1 MRMRMRTDSGRRL
14 TRALAAS
21 LLASIACAAT
31 ASDATPLGLWTTIDD
46 RSGKVRSEVRIYE
59 RDGALHGR
67 IEKIILP
74 GKHNRCVACTDE
86 RRDQPALGLVI
97 IRDMKRDGE
106 AWTGG
111 DVLDPE
117 NGRVY
122 AATLRLEDEGRVL
135 RLRGFIGVPLFGRTQ
150 TWTRAGP

>member
-1 MRMRMRTDSGRRL
+1 MRTRYRCRQNAR
-14 TRALAAS
+14 RALAAT
-21 LLASIACAAT
+21 LLTCAVST
-31 ASDATPLGLWTTIDD
+31 AAAADPTPVGLWTTIDD

-74 GKHNRCVACTDE
+74 GKHERCVACTDE

-97 IRDMKRDGE
+97 IRNMKSDGD

-117 NGRVY
+117 NGKVY
-122 AATLRLEDEGRVL
+122 TATLRLEDGGKVL
-135 RLRGFIGVPLFGRTQ
+135 KLRGYVGVPMFGRTQ

>member
-1 MRMRMRTDSGRRL
+1 MRSRRASIGRL
-14 TRALAAS
+14 PRALAAL
-21 LLASIACAAT
+21 LLACVTCVAM
-31 ASDATPLGLWTTIDD
+31 ASDSTPLGLWTTIDD

-74 GKHNRCVACTDE
+74 GRHNRCVACTDE
-86 RRDQPALGLVI
+86 RRDQPALGLVV
-97 IRDMKRDGE
+97 IRNMKRDGE
-106 AWTGG
+106 TWSGG

-117 NGRVY
+117 NGKVY

-135 RLRGFIGVPLFGRTQ
+135 KLRGFVGVPLFGRTQ
-150 TWTRAGP
+150 TWTRAAP

>member
-1 MRMRMRTDSGRRL
+1 MNMRADNRRHL
-14 TRALAAS
+14 ARALAAI
-21 LLASIACAAT
+21 LLACIANAAA
-31 ASDATPLGLWTTIDD
+31 ASEATPLGLWTTIDD

-59 RDGALHGR
+59 RDGALYGR

-74 GKHNRCVACTDE
+74 GRHKRCVACTDE

-97 IRDMKRDGE
+97 IRNMKRDGD

-117 NGRVY
+117 NGKVY
-122 AATLRLEDEGRVL
+122 AGTLRLEDEGRIL
-135 RLRGFIGVPLFGRTQ
+135 KLRGYVGLPMFGRTQ
-150 TWTRAGP
+150 TWSRAVP

>member
-1 MRMRMRTDSGRRL
+1 MRIENSRHL
-14 TRALAAS
+14 ARALAAI
-21 LLASIACAAT
+21 LLACISCAA
-31 ASDATPLGLWTTIDD
+31 AAPDLTPLGLWTTIDD

>member
-1 MRMRMRTDSGRRL
+1 MRMCNDDSRRL
-14 TRALAAS
+14 ARALAAI
-21 LLASIACAAT
+21 LLAFIASAAA
-31 ASDATPLGLWTTIDD
+31 ASDWTPLGLWTTIDD

-59 RDGALHGR
+59 REGALHGR

-74 GKHNRCVACTDE
+74 GKHNRCVACTDL

-97 IRDMKRDGE
+97 IRNMKRDGD

-117 NGRVY
+117 NGKVY

-135 RLRGFIGVPLFGRTQ
+135 KLRGFVGLQMFGRTQ

>member
-1 MRMRMRTDSGRRL
+1 MRTQYRCRQDARR
-14 TRALAAS
+14 TLAAT
-21 LLASIACAAT
+21 LLTCAVST
-31 ASDATPLGLWTTIDD
+31 AAAADPTPVGLWTTIDD

-74 GKHNRCVACTDE
+74 GKHERCVACTDE

-97 IRDMKRDGE
+97 IRNMKSDGD

-117 NGRVY
+117 NGKVY
-122 AATLRLEDEGRVL
+122 TATLRLEDGGKVL
-135 RLRGFIGVPLFGRTQ
+135 KLRGYVGIPMFGRTQ
-150 TWTRAGP
+150 TWTRAGH

>member
-1 MRMRMRTDSGRRL
+1 MRAQYQSRQGAR
-14 TRALAAS
+14 RALAAA
-21 LLASIACAAT
+21 LLTCAVST
-31 ASDATPLGLWTTIDD
+31 AAAADPTPVGLWTTIDD

-74 GKHNRCVACTDE
+74 GKHERCVACTDE

-97 IRDMKRDGE
+97 IRNMKNDGE
-106 AWTGG
+106 AWSGG

-117 NGRVY
+117 NGKVY
-122 AATLRLEDEGRVL
+122 TATLRLEDRGNVL
-135 RLRGFIGVPLFGRTQ
+135 KLRGYVGVPIFGRTQ

>member
-1 MRMRMRTDSGRRL
+1 MFGSNSPYLARG
-14 TRALAAS
+14 LAAI
-21 LLASIACAAT
+21 LLACGACAAT
-31 ASDATPLGLWTTIDD
+31 ASDATALGLWTTIDD

-97 IRDMKRDGE
+97 IRNMKRDGD
-106 AWTGG
+106 AWTSG

-117 NGRVY
+117 NGKVY

-135 RLRGFIGVPLFGRTQ
+135 KLRGFVGVPMFGRTQ
-150 TWTRAGP
+150 TWTRAAP

>member
-1 MRMRMRTDSGRRL
+1 MRNVYLNGL
-14 TRALAAS
+14 CQCPALVAT
-21 LLASIACAAT
+21 LIACVAAV
-31 ASDATPLGLWTTIDD
+31 AAAADPTPVGLWTTIDD

-74 GKHNRCVACTDE
+74 GKHERCVACTDE

-97 IRDMKRDGE
+97 IRNMKSDGD

-117 NGRVY
+117 NGKVY
-122 AATLRLEDEGRVL
+122 TATLRLEDGGKVL
-135 RLRGFIGVPLFGRTQ
+135 KLRGYVGLPIFGRTQ

>member
-1 MRMRMRTDSGRRL
+1 MAPLNLDMPRL
-14 TRALAAS
+14 CLAQAATLLACLASLAA
-21 LLASIACAAT
+21 AADP
-31 ASDATPLGLWTTIDD
+31 SPVGLWTTIDD
-46 RSGKVRSEVRIYE
+46 RTGKVRSEVRIYE

-74 GKHNRCVACTDE
+74 GKHDRCVACTDE

-97 IRDMKRDGE
+97 IRNMKSDGD

-117 NGRVY
+117 NGKVY
-122 AATLRLEDEGRVL
+122 TATLRLEGEGKVL
-135 RLRGFIGVPLFGRTQ
+135 KLRGYVGLPMFGRTQ

>member
-1 MRMRMRTDSGRRL
+1 MRLRADHSRCL
-14 TRALAAS
+14 LRALTAI
-21 LLASIACAAT
+21 LLACSASSAA

-59 RDGALHGR
+59 REGALHGR

-97 IRDMKRDGE
+97 IRNMKRDGD
-106 AWTGG
+106 AWSGG

-117 NGRVY
+117 NGKVY
-122 AATLRLEDEGRVL
+122 AGTLRLEDDGRVL
-135 RLRGFIGVPLFGRTQ
+135 KLRGFVGVPMFGRTQ
-150 TWTRAGP
+150 TWTRAAP

>member
-1 MRMRMRTDSGRRL
+1 MRMLDSNSPYLAWR
-14 TRALAAS
+14 LAAI
-21 LLASIACAAT
+21 LLACSACAAT
-31 ASDATPLGLWTTIDD
+31 ASDTTPLGLWTTIDD

-97 IRDMKRDGE
+97 IRNMKRDGD
-106 AWTGG
+106 AWSGG

-117 NGRVY
+117 NGKVY
-122 AATLRLEDEGRVL
+122 AGTLRLEDDGRVL
-135 RLRGFIGVPLFGRTQ
+135 KLRGFVGVPLFGRTQ

>member
-1 MRMRMRTDSGRRL
+1 MRNVYLNGL
-14 TRALAAS
+14 CQCPALVAT
-21 LLASIACAAT
+21 LIACVAAV
-31 ASDATPLGLWTTIDD
+31 AAAADPTPVGLWTTIDD

-74 GKHNRCVACTDE
+74 GKHERCVACTDE

-97 IRDMKRDGE
+97 IRNMKSDGDG
-106 AWTGG
+106 WTGG

-117 NGRVY
+117 NGKVY
-122 AATLRLEDEGRVL
+122 TATLRLEDKGKVL
-135 RLRGFIGVPLFGRTQ
+135 KLRGYVGVPMFGRTQ

>member
-1 MRMRMRTDSGRRL
+1 MRTQYRCRQDAR
-14 TRALAAS
+14 RALAAT
-21 LLASIACAAT
+21 LLTCAVST
-31 ASDATPLGLWTTIDD
+31 AAAADPTPVGLWTTIDD

-74 GKHNRCVACTDE
+74 GKHERCVACTDE

-97 IRDMKRDGE
+97 IRNMKSDGD

-117 NGRVY
+117 NGKVY
-122 AATLRLEDEGRVL
+122 TATLRLEDGGKVL
-135 RLRGFIGVPLFGRTQ
+135 KLRGYVGVPLFGRTQ

>member
-1 MRMRMRTDSGRRL
+1 MRTQYRCRQVA
-14 TRALAAS
+14 RQALAAT
-21 LLASIACAAT
+21 LLTCAVST
-31 ASDATPLGLWTTIDD
+31 AAAADPTPVGLWTTIDD

-74 GKHNRCVACTDE
+74 GKHERCVACTDE

-97 IRDMKRDGE
+97 IRNMKSDGD

-117 NGRVY
+117 NGKVY
-122 AATLRLEDEGRVL
+122 TATLRLEDGGKVL
-135 RLRGFIGVPLFGRTQ
+135 KLRGYVGIPMFGRTQ

>member
-1 MRMRMRTDSGRRL
+1 MRAQYLYRQGAR
-14 TRALAAS
+14 RALAAA
-21 LLASIACAAT
+21 LLTCAVST
-31 ASDATPLGLWTTIDD
+31 AAAADPTPVGLWTTIDD

-74 GKHNRCVACTDE
+74 GKHERCVACTDE

-97 IRDMKRDGE
+97 IRNMKSDGD
-106 AWTGG
+106 AWSGG

-117 NGRVY
+117 NGKVY
-122 AATLRLEDEGRVL
+122 TATLRLEDEGKVL
-135 RLRGFIGVPLFGRTQ
+135 KLRGYVGLPMFGRTQ